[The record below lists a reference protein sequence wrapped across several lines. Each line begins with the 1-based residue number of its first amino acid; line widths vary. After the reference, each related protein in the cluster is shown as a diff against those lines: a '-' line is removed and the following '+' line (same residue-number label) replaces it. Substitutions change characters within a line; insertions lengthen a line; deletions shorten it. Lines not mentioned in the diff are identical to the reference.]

1 MQSVTLEDAH
11 PSPSTH
17 QSIAIG
23 RATLSLPLGIDPK
36 PYIRTLLKLELE
48 SIQNPTARTAI
59 ARGIAEA
66 ETDADFSSLLETFHL
81 FSSPANADR
90 LIAAM
95 ERSKEQE
102 LPSQS
107 VESLREEFGLGQ
119 EAP

>member
-1 MQSVTLEDAH
+1 MHSVALEDAH
-11 PSPSTH
+11 SSPAPH

-23 RATLSLPLGIDPK
+23 RAILSLPLDTDPK
-36 PYIRTLLKLELE
+36 PYIRTILKLELE
-48 SIQNPTARTAI
+48 SMSNPVAKAAI

-66 ETDADFSSLLETFHL
+66 TTDADFSSLLETFHL

-95 ERSKEQE
+95 ESSKAQE
-102 LPSQS
+102 LPGQS
-107 VESLREEFGLGQ
+107 VDSLREEFGLGK